1 MKKGTAALFALL
13 LEFYSC
19 SKKINNEPTKKEVDE
34 SYYNVAECMKIDDAL
49 RFRSEL
55 SLNYI
60 SNHSHNDELEYD
72 LNHALI
78 HYLLERTTGNPQDD
92 HKYPFSFECE
102 FIK

>member
-55 SLNYI
+55 SLKYI

-72 LNHALI
+72 LKEQQATP
-78 HYLLERTTGNPQDD
+78 RTTTSILFHSNVN
-92 HKYPFSFECE
+92 S
-102 FIK
+102 